1 MYICKMKR
9 HSTSDLFCIF
19 IFYFILC
26 KDALKVDIFQCVFFN
41 VEQFFKCFILMKF
54 INALSL
60 LTKFSFC
67 SIFKIYNYYVFLYCF
82 YILYKKCT
90 SATITVLFHYRI
102 QLEF

>member
-19 IFYFILC
+19 LC
-26 KDALKVDIFQCVFFN
+26 KDALKIDIFQCLVFS
-41 VEQFFKCFILMKF
+41 VEQFLKYFILMKF
-54 INALSL
+54 INVLSL

-67 SIFKIYNYYVFLYCF
+67 SIFKIYNYYLFLYCF
-82 YILYKKCT
+82 YILYKKRT
-90 SATITVLFHYRI
+90 SSTITLLFHYRI